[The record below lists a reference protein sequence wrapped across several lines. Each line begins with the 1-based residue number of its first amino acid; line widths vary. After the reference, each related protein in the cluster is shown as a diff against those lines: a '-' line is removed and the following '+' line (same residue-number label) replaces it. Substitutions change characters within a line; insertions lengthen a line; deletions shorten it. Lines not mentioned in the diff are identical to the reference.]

1 MGKFLRKAFYYVI
14 FTGKKTSFRRS
25 SSTENSRLLTNTVL
39 GSFVLQKE
47 KSNKLQNFKK
57 DMCVYMTLKVQLI
70 ITFKKGCKSQLKQEK
85 RRKLQLNGSGLLI
98 CCYLSE
104 SVWMVALPKEISTFL
119 FLVAVTNTSEFTQQD
134 GRKKRTAKCFCVTN
148 VTGL

>member
-47 KSNKLQNFKK
+47 KKITNCK
-57 DMCVYMTLKVQLI
+57 TLK
-70 ITFKKGCKSQLKQEK
+70 
-85 RRKLQLNGSGLLI
+85 
-98 CCYLSE
+98 
-104 SVWMVALPKEISTFL
+104 
-119 FLVAVTNTSEFTQQD
+119 
-134 GRKKRTAKCFCVTN
+134 RTCPYI
-148 VTGL
+148 

>member
-47 KSNKLQNFKK
+47 KKKQNGKL
-57 DMCVYMTLKVQLI
+57 Y
-70 ITFKKGCKSQLKQEK
+70 KGHVRIYDTKSTVNE
-85 RRKLQLNGSGLLI
+85 
-98 CCYLSE
+98 Y
-104 SVWMVALPKEISTFL
+104 F
-119 FLVAVTNTSEFTQQD
+119 
-134 GRKKRTAKCFCVTN
+134 
-148 VTGL
+148 

>member
-47 KSNKLQNFKK
+47 KKKNKLQNFIK
-57 DMCVYMTLKVQLI
+57 DMYVYMTLKVPFI
-70 ITFKKGCKSQLKQEK
+70 NTF
-85 RRKLQLNGSGLLI
+85 
-98 CCYLSE
+98 
-104 SVWMVALPKEISTFL
+104 
-119 FLVAVTNTSEFTQQD
+119 
-134 GRKKRTAKCFCVTN
+134 
-148 VTGL
+148 